1 MKLVAF
7 KPLFTVFAVLALLSA
22 VGGAA
27 VYYMHYG
34 VLKSLAASTPS
45 LGDILDRVDK
55 LEYEVRVGSE
65 VYRVVVDN
73 SPGSRSGVA
82 ELYKEGELQYKI
94 SYEYGEN
101 ALTSMTMVDPD
112 SGQET
117 PLDVLRW
124 EEAFLTGFSFTQG
137 SQGEIIGVDV
147 FPGIA
152 PLYLHYYISGA
163 LGVDWGQFI
172 AQGQASSLVR
182 VNVSFQKVDT
192 PEGAKRGLQVVLL
205 PQAAGLSQNP
215 WAQAPLSMELARID
229 GLIAAS
235 KIRYDLAI
243 PGQEEGGIEVTLTLL
258 QTTG

>member
-1 MKLVAF
+1 MKLVSF
-7 KPLFTVFAVLALLSA
+7 KPLFTVFAALALLSA

-34 VLKSLAASTPS
+34 VLKSLASPTPS
-45 LGDILDRVDK
+45 LGAILDSVDR
-55 LEYEVRVGSE
+55 LEYEVRVGGD

-73 SPGSRSGVA
+73 SPSSRSGVA
-82 ELYKEGELQYKI
+82 ELYKAGELQYKI
-94 SYEYGEN
+94 RYEYGEN
-101 ALTSMTMVDPD
+101 ALTSMARIDPA
-112 SGQET
+112 SGLET
-117 PLDVLRW
+117 PMDVLRW
-124 EEAFLTGFSFTQG
+124 EEAFLTGLSFAQG
-137 SQGEIIGVDV
+137 SQGEIIGVEV

-152 PLYLHYYISGA
+152 PLYLHYYLSGA
-163 LGVDWGQFI
+163 LGIDWGQFI
-172 AQGQASSLVR
+172 AQGAVSAAVR
-182 VNVSFQKVDT
+182 VNVSFQKVET

-205 PQAAGLSQNP
+205 PQAAGLSQNL

-243 PGQEEGGIEVTLTLL
+243 PGQEDEGIEITLTLL